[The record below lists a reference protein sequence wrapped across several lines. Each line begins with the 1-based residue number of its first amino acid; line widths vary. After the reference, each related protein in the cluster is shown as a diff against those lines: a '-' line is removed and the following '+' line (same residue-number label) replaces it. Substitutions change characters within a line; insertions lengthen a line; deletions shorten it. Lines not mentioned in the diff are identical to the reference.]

1 MTTEYLPTGTLVANL
16 TDTQVV
22 RAIVLGCWADGSMLL
37 ADTDGVGIARMAPD
51 RIEAVADWMSD
62 EAEQACDQLLVRL
75 GQAGGHERLAAEM
88 VANMLAMGVGDV
100 MFLEAEQ

>member
-37 ADTDGVGIARMAPD
+37 ADTDGIGIARMAPD
-51 RIEAVADWMSD
+51 RIETVADWASD
-62 EAEQACDQLLVRL
+62 EAEQACEGLLIRL
-75 GQAGGHERLAAEM
+75 GRTTEHERLAAEM
-88 VANMLAMGVGDV
+88 VANMLAMGVGEV
-100 MFLEAEQ
+100 MFLEAGQ